1 LKRSN
6 FLHATDEPPIAVR
19 VAFSL
24 RRSNED
30 ADAGFSS
37 GAREVGE
44 PMSGDDMPRSATPG
58 AGGGEPAKGSG
69 APRWRAPEAS
79 DLGDS
84 IPGLRVNALA
94 GVGGMSAVYRAEQ
107 SRLGRTVAVK
117 ILPTSSA
124 PDPEARERFQ
134 REARI
139 LSGLNHPHILHI
151 HDFGAM
157 SDGTLYLVTEWADG
171 GDLSKLIGGLAHPP
185 AQVLKWV
192 EQIAEALD
200 TAHARGVVHRDLK
213 PANVL
218 VLEDGRLT
226 LSDFGLAHAVG
237 GGFTAGLT
245 AAGAVFGTFEY
256 MAPEQMESADQVTA
270 AADIY
275 ALGVMTYQ
283 MLTGRVPRGAY
294 ARPSRISKVPAEVDA
309 FLDSAMATDPARRPK
324 SGAEFAKLFAHACRA
339 PVRRRQRRLA
349 VLGVTLVALALV
361 WARSEII
368 RSERD
373 AAAAAARS
381 AAVVAELRLLEARR
395 ERAEAVAAAE
405 SARQAKA
412 EAEAAAARAVRGD
425 DPDPVTVETP
435 PGDMTPETAPTP
447 TADPVPT
454 TDTGSAQT
462 TSDAPAATVQP
473 AEEKADLPAVPWT
486 WVLPDVKPASDA
498 LAGEWKMVRG
508 ELVSGEERCALA
520 LPVRLAINYDVAIE
534 FTRNGGENSIAV
546 FVPTLSGVG
555 AFEIDAWDL
564 GIAGLQL
571 IDGQDMRRTNRFFPA
586 RLLNG
591 EKHRLILEVRGSRV
605 TASWD
610 GEPRMAWSLVDQ
622 KLRIPALWQLRPEIG
637 LGIGSWR
644 SPTTFHRIAYRVWPA
659 EL

>member
-1 LKRSN
+1 
-6 FLHATDEPPIAVR
+6 
-19 VAFSL
+19 
-24 RRSNED
+24 
-30 ADAGFSS
+30 
-37 GAREVGE
+37 
-44 PMSGDDMPRSATPG
+44 MSGDDATSRPDDRKDG
-58 AGGGEPAKGSG
+58 SKPAGSPGSG
-69 APRWRAPEAS
+69 GPPDASPRADAKTRGGNGSAAPRWRAPEAS
-79 DLGDS
+79 DLGES
-84 IPGLRVNALA
+84 IPGLRVDALA
-94 GVGGMSAVYRAEQ
+94 GIGGMSAVYRAEQ

-151 HDFGAM
+151 HDFGALA
-157 SDGTLYLVTEWADG
+157 DGTLYLVTEWADG
-171 GDLSKLIGGLAHPP
+171 GDLSKLIGGQAHPP
-185 AQVLKWV
+185 AQVMKWV
-192 EQIAEALD
+192 QQIAEALD
-200 TAHARGVVHRDLK
+200 AAHARGVVHRDLK

-256 MAPEQMESADQVTA
+256 MAPEQMESADQVTG

-294 ARPSRISKVPAEVDA
+294 ARPSRLAPVPSEVDA
-309 FLDSAMATDPARRPK
+309 FLDAAMATDPARRPK
-324 SGAEFAKLFAHACRA
+324 SGAEFARLFAHACRA

-349 VLGVTLVALALV
+349 VLGVTLVALTLV
-361 WARSEII
+361 WARSEVI

-373 AAAAAARS
+373 AAAVAARS

-395 ERAEAVAAAE
+395 ERAEALAVAEA
-405 SARQAKA
+405 ARQAKA
-412 EAEAAAARAVRGD
+412 AADAAAAAAAAARAAQGGD
-425 DPDPVTVETP
+425 PGPVAPRPEAP
-435 PGDMTPETAPTP
+435 PVVDVAPTH
-447 TADPVPT
+447 TADPVAPVLVLT
-454 TDTGSAQT
+454 PEPEPA
-462 TSDAPAATVQP
+462 APAVDSSSKSQP
-473 AEEKADLPAVPWT
+473 ATASKPEPAPIPWT
-486 WVLPDVKPASDA
+486 WVLPDVKPATDA
-498 LAGEWKMVRG
+498 LVGEWKLVRG
-508 ELVSGEERCALA
+508 ELISGEDHCALA

-534 FTRNGGENSIAV
+534 FTRNSGTNSIAV

-555 AFEIDAWDL
+555 TFEVDAWDL

-571 IDGQDMRRTNRFFPA
+571 IDGQDMRKTNRFFPA

-605 TASWD
+605 AASWD
-610 GEPRMAWSLVDQ
+610 GEPRMVWELGAQ
-622 KLRIPALWQLRPEIG
+622 KLRIPALWQVRPEVG
-637 LGIGSWR
+637 LGVGSWR

-659 EL
+659 DL

>member
-1 LKRSN
+1 
-6 FLHATDEPPIAVR
+6 
-19 VAFSL
+19 
-24 RRSNED
+24 
-30 ADAGFSS
+30 
-37 GAREVGE
+37 
-44 PMSGDDMPRSATPG
+44 MSDDQTPPRSQAPG
-58 AGGGEPAKGSG
+58 EQGDPAKGSST
-69 APRWRAPEAS
+69 PRWRAPEAS

-117 ILPTSSA
+117 ILPTSST

-171 GDLSKLIGGLAHPP
+171 GDLSKLIGGRPNPP

-192 EQIAEALD
+192 QQIAEALD

-245 AAGAVFGTFEY
+245 AVGAVFGTFEY

-294 ARPSRISKVPAEVDA
+294 ARPSRIAKVPAEVDA

-324 SGAEFAKLFAHACRA
+324 SGAEFARLLAHACRA
-339 PVRRRQRRLA
+339 PLRRRQRRLG

-368 RSERD
+368 RSERE

-405 SARQAKA
+405 AARLARAEAETAAARAA
-412 EAEAAAARAVRGD
+412 EAEAAN
-425 DPDPVTVETP
+425 
-435 PGDMTPETAPTP
+435 
-447 TADPVPT
+447 PVPVE
-454 TDTGSAQT
+454 S
-462 TSDAPAATVQP
+462 PP
-473 AEEKADLPAVPWT
+473 AETRPEEVPALPSPGEKAESPAIPWT
-486 WVLPDVKPASDA
+486 WVLPDVKPAANA
-498 LAGEWKMVRG
+498 LAGEWKIVRG
-508 ELVSGEERCALA
+508 ELVSGEDRCALA
-520 LPVRLAINYDVAIE
+520 LPVRLAINYDIAIE
-534 FTRNGGENSIAV
+534 FTRNSGENSVAV

-564 GIAGLQL
+564 GIAGLQM

-605 TASWD
+605 AASWD
-610 GEPRMAWSLVDQ
+610 GEPRMAWELGER
-622 KLRIPALWQLRPEIG
+622 KLRVPPLWELRPEIG
-637 LGIGSWR
+637 LGVGSWK
-644 SPTTFHRIAYRVWPA
+644 SPTTFHRIAYRIWPA
-659 EL
+659 DL